1 MVIAELEGLAAG
13 RWDRLMLLLP
23 PGSAKSTY
31 TSLLFP
37 PWFLAREPRAHV
49 VAASHTAS
57 LACGFG
63 RGVRGLI
70 TEHRAR
76 LGLVMDPT
84 SRAAGRFGL
93 ASGGSYF
100 ATGVRGPVTGRRA
113 DLVIIDDPVKSQQE
127 ADSAAARDHL
137 WEWFR
142 SDLVTRL
149 KPGGRMVLVMTRWH
163 PDDLGGR
170 LLASEDGW
178 RVLRLP
184 ALAEADDPMKR
195 RVGEALWPAWETR
208 AALERKRRALG
219 ERSFA
224 ALFQQAPT
232 SPGGRLFQVK
242 RVAVVE
248 EALPGTCVRG
258 WDLAASENGGDW
270 TVGVKLCLSAA
281 GTLQVVDV
289 VRLQGGPEAVVQAIR
304 LAAERDGPEV
314 RISLPQDPGQAG
326 RSQVA
331 FLTARLAGFRV
342 VSSPE
347 SGAKATRAMPVA
359 SQANAGNLTLLRAGW
374 NRVLLE
380 EMQDFP
386 GGAKDDQ
393 VDALARA
400 YALLVSVPPPARQ
413 VRNGWSSR

>member
-1 MVIAELEGLAAG
+1 V
-13 RWDRLMLLLP
+13 
-23 PGSAKSTY
+23 
-31 TSLLFP
+31 
-37 PWFLAREPRAHV
+37 
-49 VAASHTAS
+49 
-57 LACGFG
+57 
-63 RGVRGLI
+63 
-70 TEHRAR
+70 
-76 LGLVMDPT
+76 
-84 SRAAGRFGL
+84 
-93 ASGGSYF
+93 
-100 ATGVRGPVTGRRA
+100 
-113 DLVIIDDPVKSQQE
+113 
-127 ADSAAARDHL
+127 
-137 WEWFR
+137 
-142 SDLVTRL
+142 
-149 KPGGRMVLVMTRWH
+149 
-163 PDDLGGR
+163 
-170 LLASEDGW
+170 
-178 RVLRLP
+178 
-184 ALAEADDPMKR
+184 
-195 RVGEALWPAWETR
+195 VGEAL
-208 AALERKRRALG
+208 
-219 ERSFA
+219 S
-224 ALFQQAPT
+224 
-232 SPGGRLFQVK
+232 
-242 RVAVVE
+242 
-248 EALPGTCVRG
+248 GTCVRG

-400 YALLVSVPPPARQ
+400 YALLVSVPTPARQ
-413 VRNGWSSR
+413 VRNGWTSR